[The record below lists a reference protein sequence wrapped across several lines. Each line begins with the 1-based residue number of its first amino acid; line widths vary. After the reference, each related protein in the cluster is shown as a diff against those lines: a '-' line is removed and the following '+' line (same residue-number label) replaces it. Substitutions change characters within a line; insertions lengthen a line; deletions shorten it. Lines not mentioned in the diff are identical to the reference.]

1 MRRGLI
7 FGNDD
12 MGDERLGRNAVL
24 NQPLRCGCL
33 AHFAL
38 TGSTGIFGTAQNEH
52 LELRG
57 GHIEPL
63 RDVLA
68 NPMLETATARAGLVR
83 DIDDELFAWQMRRQR
98 AAIDTSLA
106 RQSRRLVP
114 VLLLGGFSRS
124 ERLFQILECERQ
136 LIGVELFGPAAE
148 AMALQVL

>member
-1 MRRGLI
+1 
-7 FGNDD
+7 

-24 NQPLRCGCL
+24 DQPLRCGCL

-38 TGSTGIFGTAQNEH
+38 TGSTGIFGTAQDEH

-98 AAIDTSLA
+98 AAIDASLP
-106 RQSRRLVP
+106 RQSCRLVP
-114 VLLLGGFSRS
+114 VLLLGGFSRRS
-124 ERLFQILECERQ
+124 ACSKSSS
-136 LIGVELFGPAAE
+136 ADA
-148 AMALQVL
+148 